1 MGANEAVDR
10 ADAANDS
17 RTKNG
22 SALASAGARPHFD
35 ARHHDRLLIVL
46 TAILILIAAAGL
58 VLFGIGTADPN
69 HPAHPQAVEDLLPV
83 RTYLRPAASW
93 AVLVVVLLA
102 SACLAAIW
110 FIRILSGV
118 RRRIM
123 RLILGGL
130 LLGGAFVAFPVLL
143 FPLVMTLDV
152 GTEVSAG
159 QPMYDENTG
168 PDEVTVAW
176 STFLSDAQESVV
188 FRTHG
193 PWLMTPVRLGP
204 VR

>member
-1 MGANEAVDR
+1 M
-10 ADAANDS
+10 
-17 RTKNG
+17 
-22 SALASAGARPHFD
+22 
-35 ARHHDRLLIVL
+35 

-159 QPMYDENTG
+159 SRCMT
-168 PDEVTVAW
+168 
-176 STFLSDAQESVV
+176 
-188 FRTHG
+188 R
-193 PWLMTPVRLGP
+193 TPVLMRSRSRGRP
-204 VR
+204 FSAMRRSRSSSERTVPGS

>member
-1 MGANEAVDR
+1 M
-10 ADAANDS
+10 
-17 RTKNG
+17 
-22 SALASAGARPHFD
+22 
-35 ARHHDRLLIVL
+35 
-46 TAILILIAAAGL
+46 
-58 VLFGIGTADPN
+58 LFGIGTADPN
-69 HPAHPQAVEDLLPV
+69 HPAHPQAVEDLLSV

-159 QPMYDENTG
+159 QPMYDESTG

-176 STFLSDAQESVV
+176 STFLSDAQEAVV

-204 VR
+204 VG